1 MDWTA
6 FNLSLQLSACTVA
19 VLLLFGLLVG
29 HSLAWRHFPGKS
41 MIEAV
46 VALPLVLPPT
56 VLGYYLLVFLG
67 RQSPIGIAVESL
79 TGETLVF
86 SFSGL
91 LVASVIYSFPFA
103 VQPMLQAFES
113 IPHEIREAAWCSGL
127 SKWSTFWRIE
137 LPLARNGVVSGLALS
152 FAHTMGEFGVVLM
165 VGGNIPD
172 RTRTVSIAIFDKVQS
187 FEEEAAGIMSLVLLI
202 FSFVVVSLVY
212 TMNKKFPAR
221 VQGRP
226 N

>member
-6 FNLSLQLSACTVA
+6 FSLSLKLSGSTVA
-19 VLLLFGLLVG
+19 VLLVLGLLVAR
-29 HSLAWRHFPGKS
+29 SLAWRRFPGKS
-41 MIEAV
+41 MLEAI

-56 VLGYYLLVFLG
+56 VLGYYLLLFMG
-67 RQSPIGIAVESL
+67 RQSPLGLAVESL

-86 SFSGL
+86 SFGGL
-91 LVASVIYSFPFA
+91 LIASVIYSFPFA

-113 IPHEIREAAWCSGL
+113 IPQGIREAAWCSGL

-137 LPLARNGVVSGLALS
+137 LPLARAGVVSGMALG

-172 RTRTVSIAIFDKVQS
+172 ETRTVSIAIFDKVES
-187 FEEEAAGIMSLVLLI
+187 FEEASAGIMSLVLLI
-202 FSFVVVSLVY
+202 FSFCVVSLVY
-212 TMNKKFPAR
+212 TMNRNFSAR
-221 VQGRP
+221 VRG
-226 N
+226 

>member
-1 MDWTA
+1 MDWSA
-6 FNLSLQLSACTVA
+6 FSLSLKLSGSTVA
-19 VLLLFGLLVG
+19 VLLVLGLLVAR
-29 HSLAWRHFPGKS
+29 SLAWRSFPGRS
-41 MIEAV
+41 MLEAI

-67 RQSPIGIAVESL
+67 RRSPLGSTVEAL

-86 SFSGL
+86 SFGGL
-91 LVASVIYSFPFA
+91 LIASVIYSFPFA

-113 IPHEIREAAWCSGL
+113 IPQGIREAAWLSGL

-137 LPLARNGVVSGLALS
+137 LPLARAGIVAGMALS

-172 RTRTVSIAIFDKVQS
+172 QTRTVSIAIFDKVQS
-187 FEEEAAGIMSLVLLI
+187 FDEASAGIMSLVLLI
-202 FSFVVVSLVY
+202 FSFCVVSLVY
-212 TMNKKFPAR
+212 TMNRNFSAR
-221 VQGRP
+221 SRG
-226 N
+226 